1 MTGPSLHVRRR
12 RDCRLCESRDLV
24 SAVRLA
30 DSPVADAYV
39 PESRSQE
46 PQEFFPLEL
55 FLCQGC
61 GHVQLLDVVDP
72 LVLFGDYVYTTSVS
86 RALVEHFRSYADEV
100 VREGALG
107 SRDLAVDIGSNDGT
121 LLRFLAGAG
130 LRVLGVDPAARI
142 AEAATASG
150 VPTVNGFFTSD
161 LGQSLRAEQGAA
173 RLVTA
178 NNVFAHSDALGDMAE
193 GVRALL
199 ADDGTFVFEVSYV
212 VDIVEKMLFDTVYH
226 EHLSYHSIRPLR
238 SFLERH
244 GLELVDVRRTAS
256 KGGSLRAVAQLRGG
270 PRPCSAVVEQL
281 SAEEER
287 QGYGGLAVY
296 RAFADRIAGVKAELW
311 RRLDAARAGG
321 GTIAGYGASAT
332 VTTLLCHFE
341 LQRYLS
347 FIVDDNP
354 AKHHTYSPGWHIPVL
369 PSDVLYERRPD
380 VVLVL
385 AWMYAS
391 PILVRHA
398 ALREKGARFL
408 VPLPYPSEA

>member
-1 MTGPSLHVRRR
+1 
-12 RDCRLCESRDLV
+12 
-24 SAVRLA
+24 
-30 DSPVADAYV
+30 
-39 PESRSQE
+39 
-46 PQEFFPLEL
+46 
-55 FLCQGC
+55 
-61 GHVQLLDVVDP
+61 
-72 LVLFGDYVYTTSVS
+72 
-86 RALVEHFRSYADEV
+86 
-100 VREGALG
+100 
-107 SRDLAVDIGSNDGT
+107 
-121 LLRFLAGAG
+121 
-130 LRVLGVDPAARI
+130 
-142 AEAATASG
+142 
-150 VPTVNGFFTSD
+150 VNGFFTSQ
-161 LGQSLRAEQGAA
+161 LGRSLRAEQGAA

-178 NNVFAHSDALGDMAE
+178 NNVFAHSDTLGDMAE
-193 GVRALL
+193 GVRTLL
-199 ADDGTFVFEVSYV
+199 AADGTFVFEVSYV

-281 SAEEER
+281 CGEEER
-287 QGYGGLAVY
+287 QGYGGLPVY
-296 RAFADRIAGVKAELW
+296 RAFADRIEGVKAELW

-354 AKHHTYSPGWHIPVL
+354 SKHHTYSPGWHIPVL

-380 VVLVL
+380 VVVVL

-398 ALREKGARFL
+398 ALRETGGRFL